1 MSISVQPVSVQNV
14 NQVLPLVEG
23 FLKGAEEKVGVS
35 EYGVEHIKVYVANG
49 DWLLLVAVEQDDN
62 SIQGAATVNFIN
74 YPNAR
79 VAYITSLGGK
89 GIVNPEVFAQLC
101 NVVKG
106 FGATKIQCAAQ
117 DSAARLY
124 ERVGFDKKYSV
135 LEISI

>member
-1 MSISVQPVSVQNV
+1 MSIVVRPVTPQTV
-14 NQVLPLVEG
+14 NQVMPLVEE
-23 FLKGAEEKVGVS
+23 FLKSAEEKVGVS
-35 EYGVEHIKVYVANG
+35 EYGVEHIKVYLANG
-49 DWLLLVAVEQDDN
+49 DWLLLVAAEEADN
-62 SIQGAATVNFIN
+62 SLHGAATVNFIN

-79 VAYITSLGGK
+79 VAYITALGGK
-89 GIVNPEVFAQLC
+89 GIVNAEVFEQLC
-101 NVVKG
+101 NVLKG

>member
-1 MSISVQPVSVQNV
+1 MSISVQAVTVQNV
-14 NQVLPLVEG
+14 NQVMPLVEG
-23 FLKGAEEKVGVS
+23 FLKSAEEKVS
-35 EYGVEHIKVYVANG
+35 FAEYNAEHIKVYLANG
-49 DWLLLVAVEQDDN
+49 DWLLLVAVEEADN
-62 SIQGAATVNFIN
+62 SVKGAATVNFIN

-89 GIVNPEVFAQLC
+89 DIVNPEVFAQLC